1 MKTPPSTDPASEKA
15 ATIPANE
22 QWLHEPA
29 MKQKLALAEKWLREN
44 PPRETDLDEL
54 VAKYHA
60 RRTSD

>member
-1 MKTPPSTDPASEKA
+1 MKALSITDPTSKEA

-22 QWLHEPA
+22 QWLHEPE
-29 MKQKLALAEKWLREN
+29 MKQKLARAEKWLKEN

>member
-1 MKTPPSTDPASEKA
+1 MKAPSSTDPTSKDN

-29 MKQKLALAEKWLREN
+29 MKQKLARAEKWLKEN

-60 RRTSD
+60 GRTSD